1 MVDFESIAE
10 NFSLIYFFSSVI
22 LLLGLFFLVFPLL
35 LRLIYTRK
43 IKTFDVKTFFFV
55 TTIVLLVVSSSQLV
69 YYSSEHPKIL
79 LPFVLLS
86 CALKFGSPAMMVK
99 KMRQKEQDSEKW
111 QRKKKLLFLV
121 SLVAAIYIIISTLS
135 SGKELNIVETLMTT
149 FASAYGFSRIYLETL
164 FKYRKSSEQKG
175 AWFHWLAG
183 FFIGVAFI
191 VLIPFLVP
199 DYTMIFKL
207 SGGIGWLGAF
217 SYLFFVEEHSEDL
230 AEDSGEDGEGQE
242 SYEPDSECERAKGTS
257 DSTQPDHV
265 SLQRKKVSLQRKTL
279 SLQRKKIA
287 IDQPLAR
294 DSPSADFSQDTKK
307 PTIRRSKIPLSR
319 FSRKKL

>member
-1 MVDFESIAE
+1 MVDIESIAE

-55 TTIVLLVVSSSQLV
+55 AIIVLLVVAASQLV
-69 YYSSEHPKIL
+69 YYSSEHPEIL

-86 CALKFGSPAMMVK
+86 CALKFWSPAMMVK
-99 KMRQKEQDSEKW
+99 KMRQKEQDNEKW
-111 QRKKKLLFLV
+111 LIKKKILFLV

-135 SGKELNIVETLMTT
+135 STQQLSIVETLMTT

-164 FKYRKSSEQKG
+164 FKYRRSSTQKG

-183 FFIGVAFI
+183 FFIGIAFI

-199 DYTMIFKL
+199 DYTLIFKL

-217 SYLFFVEEHSEDL
+217 SYLFFVEEHVEDN
-230 AEDSGEDGEGQE
+230 GEDPGEEGGEQE
-242 SYEPDSECERAKGTS
+242 SYGPDPGSERTERKSGLAQS
-257 DSTQPDHV
+257 DHV
-265 SLQRKKVSLQRKTL
+265 SLQRKKL

-287 IDQPLAR
+287 IYQGPTQGPL
-294 DSPSADFSQDTKK
+294 SPDLPQNAEKT
-307 PTIRRSKIPLSR
+307 TINRSKIPLPR
-319 FSRKKL
+319 LSRKKI

>member
-1 MVDFESIAE
+1 MVDFESLAE

-55 TTIVLLVVSSSQLV
+55 AIIVLLVVASSQLV
-69 YYSSEHPKIL
+69 YYSSEHPEIL

-86 CALKFGSPAMMVK
+86 CGLKFWSPAMMVK
-99 KMRQKEQDSEKW
+99 KMRQKEQDNEKW
-111 QRKKKLLFLV
+111 LRKKNILFLV
-121 SLVAAIYIIISTLS
+121 SLVAAVYIIISTLS
-135 SGKELNIVETLMTT
+135 SVKELTIVETLMTT

-164 FKYRKSSEQKG
+164 FKYSKSSAQRET
-175 AWFHWLAG
+175 WFHWLAG
-183 FFIGVAFI
+183 FFIGIAFI

-199 DYTMIFKL
+199 DYTLIFKL

-217 SYLFFVEEHSEDL
+217 SYLFFVEEHVEDNGKDPGK
-230 AEDSGEDGEGQE
+230 EGGEQE
-242 SYEPDSECERAKGTS
+242 SYGPDSEREWAKGKS
-257 DSTQPDHV
+257 GSTQPDPL
-265 SLQRKKVSLQRKTL
+265 SLQRKKL

-287 IDQPLAR
+287 IDQPLTK
-294 DSPSADFSQDTKK
+294 DSPPAGFSQDGKK
-307 PTIRRSKIPLSR
+307 TTISRSKIPLSR
-319 FSRKKL
+319 FSRKKI